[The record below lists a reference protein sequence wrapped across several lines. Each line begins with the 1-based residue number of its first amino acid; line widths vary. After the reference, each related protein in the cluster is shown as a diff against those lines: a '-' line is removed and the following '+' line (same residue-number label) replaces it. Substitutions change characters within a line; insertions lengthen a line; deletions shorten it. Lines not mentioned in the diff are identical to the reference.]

1 MEHQLGVALLRH
13 AAVGRH
19 KAGDALLHL
28 VEPVHGLG
36 HAQDHPGVPHR
47 VHRHGGGGHDEAAL
61 CAHGQRD
68 ADGVPAAQH
77 QRGAGFGHAGD
88 QLCQRKPGLHIPAHG
103 VQQYQQALDPGVL
116 LHGGQ
121 LGDHMLIL
129 GGLLPLRRFR
139 VPLDL
144 ADDGQAVDGMAAPGQ
159 GDRTVVLD
167 AFFFQPLLVH
177 RGGVCIRHSVFSF
190 CSVLHHHAPSNR
202 RLSLCGRVI
211 PLNFL

>member
-1 MEHQLGVALLRH
+1 MKKLNDKKQVVAQISAAARLYKKNLVGKHFLYVFDGRAIEVAYQAKGFRHLTGVDTGLDAMSFYKK
-13 AAVGRH
+13 AVSGTLQANQIFFSPH
-19 KAGDALLHL
+19 
-28 VEPVHGLG
+28 
-36 HAQDHPGVPHR
+36 HPY
-47 VHRHGGGGHDEAAL
+47 
-61 CAHGQRD
+61 
-68 ADGVPAAQH
+68 
-77 QRGAGFGHAGD
+77 